1 MSRYSDKYFITDTD
15 LKNLGSK
22 TARRGVVAISGQA
35 IVFVV
40 QFSGTIVLA
49 RVLSPSDFGL
59 VGMVMVLMLLIRFFR
74 DFGLTKATIQRAVIS
89 RPEISNLFWI
99 NAGISL
105 LFGALLT
112 AFAPLIASFYGRE
125 ELTQITMA
133 LAGGLVIEGLGLQH
147 HALMLRGMQYGKLA
161 LCDVVAQCLSVS
173 VALMAAFYGLGF
185 WALVLMPIVG
195 SVTRLSFIV
204 CFTRWI
210 PSMISNHGDTRSY
223 LFFGSNLFG
232 YNLLNYFSRN
242 TDSILIGRFLG
253 ADTVGLYSYA
263 YRLLML
269 PIQQLNGP
277 MLNVMLP
284 TFSRLQGEPD
294 RFAETYYKTVRMMI
308 SVTFPFLGL
317 AYAIAPSLFTFVL
330 GVEWVE
336 SAYLFQ
342 ILAPAAFVIASNVAT
357 DWVYLARG
365 ETNRM
370 FKWALFRVPFTL
382 ICMVIGLFYG
392 GVGGVAFSVS
402 FSLCVLLVPY
412 MKSTFKNTNLSLNRV
427 LAIKGRAFLPVFISI
442 LITAQASIILSLD
455 LSLLRLI
462 VLGSVYSLCYICI
475 DLIFNRSNSSLHQ
488 AWAFVK
494 KLKHPVA

>member
-22 TARRGVVAISGQA
+22 TARRGVIAISGQA

-40 QFSGTIVLA
+40 QFLGTIVLA

-105 LFGALLT
+105 LFGVLLV
-112 AFAPLIASFYGRE
+112 ACAPLIASFYGRE

-133 LAGGLVIEGLGLQH
+133 LAGGLVIEGLALQH
-147 HALMLRGMQYGKLA
+147 RALMSRRMQLGKLA

-173 VALMAAFYGLGF
+173 VALMAAFHGLGF

-232 YNLLNYFSRN
+232 YHLLNYFSRN

-330 GVEWVE
+330 GVEWIE

-382 ICMVIGLFYG
+382 IFMVIGLFYG

-412 MKSTFKNTNLSLNRV
+412 MKSTFKNTNLSLKRV
-427 LAIKGRAFLPVFISI
+427 LAIKGRAFMPVFISM
-442 LITAQASIILSLD
+442 LITAQAGIILSLD

-488 AWAFVK
+488 AWSFVE
-494 KLKHPVA
+494 KLKHPAT

>member
-40 QFSGTIVLA
+40 QFLGTIVLA

-105 LFGALLT
+105 LLGVLLT

-147 HALMLRGMQYGKLA
+147 RALMSRRMQLGKLA

-173 VALMAAFYGLGF
+173 VALMAAFHGLGF

-232 YNLLNYFSRN
+232 YHLLNYFSRN

-330 GVEWVE
+330 GVEWIE

-382 ICMVIGLFYG
+382 IFMVIGLFYG

-412 MKSTFKNTNLSLNRV
+412 MKSTFKNTNLSLKRV
-427 LAIKGRAFLPVFISI
+427 LAIKGRAFMPVFISM
-442 LITAQASIILSLD
+442 LITAQAGIILSLD

-488 AWAFVK
+488 AWSFVE
-494 KLKHPVA
+494 KLKHPVT

>member
-40 QFSGTIVLA
+40 QFLGTIVLA

-105 LFGALLT
+105 LLGVLLT

-147 HALMLRGMQYGKLA
+147 RALMSRRMQLGKLA

-173 VALMAAFYGLGF
+173 VALMAAFHGLGF

-232 YNLLNYFSRN
+232 YHLLNYFSRN

-330 GVEWVE
+330 GVEWIE

-382 ICMVIGLFYG
+382 IFMVIGLFYG

-412 MKSTFKNTNLSLNRV
+412 MKSTFKNTNLSLKRV
-427 LAIKGRAFLPVFISI
+427 LAIKGRAFLPVFISM
-442 LITAQASIILSLD
+442 LITAQAGIILSLD

-488 AWAFVK
+488 AWSFVE
-494 KLKHPVA
+494 KLKHPAT